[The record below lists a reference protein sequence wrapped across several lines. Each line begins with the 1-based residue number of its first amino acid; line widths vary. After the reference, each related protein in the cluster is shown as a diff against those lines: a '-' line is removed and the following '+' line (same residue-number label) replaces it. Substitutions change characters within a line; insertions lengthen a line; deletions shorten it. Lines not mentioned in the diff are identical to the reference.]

1 MRLRRER
8 FSFHP
13 DCIGTRALLMTALA
27 GKRDEEEGNGSAA
40 GSVQRPTAGGGGG
53 GEEEEDFL
61 GGRQRR
67 GLKTSSELIIMR
79 DFGCVF

>member
-13 DCIGTRALLMTALA
+13 DCIGNRALLMTALA
-27 GKRDEEEGNGSAA
+27 GKRDEEEGNGSTAD
-40 GSVQRPTAGGGGG
+40 SVQRPTAGGGGG
-53 GEEEEDFL
+53 GEQEDFL

-67 GLKTSSELIIMR
+67 GLKTSSELMR